1 MNEPKQHP
9 HSPQLVAGPA
19 SESENQIKRPCGRR
33 VPAACSRDPQ
43 SLVEHIHAFLESLA
57 AEKGYS
63 DHTLRAYRQNLLEFA
78 AYAAGHPDPG
88 SGATQA
94 LAVVGPEQ
102 VDPLL
107 IRGFLG
113 YLHGK
118 NQKATIARKL
128 SAVRSFYRH
137 LHKHRFI
144 DENPTQAIRTPKYGK
159 PIPSY
164 LSVDDV
170 FRLLEAVQPRGVLGL
185 RNRAILETLYSTGV
199 RVSELAG
206 LNGGDVDFRSG
217 AVRVLGKGRKERIV
231 PIGAKALAAIK
242 AYQRELALSADF
254 VPQGDALFLNKDH
267 GRLSTRSMARIV
279 DQFARACGLAV
290 PVSPHALR
298 HSYATHLL
306 DAGADLRAV
315 QELLG
320 HRSLSTTQRYT
331 HVSIDR
337 LMATY
342 DKAHPRR

>member
-1 MNEPKQHP
+1 M
-9 HSPQLVAGPA
+9 
-19 SESENQIKRPCGRR
+19 
-33 VPAACSRDPQ
+33 SR
-43 SLVEHIHAFLESLA
+43 SLLEYIEVFLEGLA

-63 DHTLRAYRQNLLEFA
+63 AHTLRAYRQNLLEFA
-78 AYAAGHPDPG
+78 AFTAGHPEWAQSEP
-88 SGATQA
+88 QR
-94 LAVVGPEQ
+94 LAAVGLEK
-102 VDPLL
+102 VDELQ
-107 IRGFLG
+107 IRGYLG
-113 YLHGK
+113 YLHGR

-128 SAVRSFYRH
+128 SAVRSFFKY
-137 LHKHRFI
+137 LHKRGMI
-144 DENPTQAIRTPKYGK
+144 EENPAQSVRTPKHGK
-159 PIPSY
+159 PIPRY

-170 FRLLEAVQPRGVLGL
+170 FRLIEAVKPLGLLGL

-206 LNGGDVDFRSG
+206 LNIGDVDFHGG
-217 AVRVLGKGRKERIV
+217 AVRVLGKGNKERIV
-231 PIGAKALAAIK
+231 PIGAKALGAIE
-242 AYQRELALSADF
+242 AYRRALDQS
-254 VPQGDALFLNKDH
+254 GGGGEEEALFLNKDQ

-279 DQFARACGLAV
+279 DTFARACGLAV
-290 PVSPHALR
+290 PVSPHAMR

-320 HRSLSTTQRYT
+320 HSSLSTTQRYT